1 MENIIAI
8 LKKLGIEVPEDKEKE
23 LDKEVLKNY
32 KTISDYDKQTAA
44 RDSYKDQYE
53 KVKADLGKFDGV
65 DVEALKKQIADAQAE
80 AKKAEE
86 NAAAELA
93 KRDYADAVAKQVDTL
108 KFSSE
113 AAKKAFTAD
122 LIAQELKLK
131 DGSLMGFT
139 DFVESYKKADAG
151 AIIDKEAAE
160 KKAKFTE
167 SMSSTGGGE
176 KKETLKSAL
185 RDYYTKG

>member
-44 RDSYKDQYE
+44 RDSYKEQYD
-53 KVKADLGKFDGV
+53 KVKVDLDKFDGV
-65 DVEALKKQIADAQAE
+65 DVEALKKQITEAQAQ

-86 NAAAELA
+86 DAAAKIA
-93 KRDYADAVAKQVDTL
+93 KRDYTDAVSKQVSTL
-108 KFSSE
+108 TFSSE
-113 AAKKAFTAD
+113 SAKKAFTAD
-122 LIAQELKLK
+122 LIAQDLKLK

-139 DFVESYKKADAG
+139 DFVETYKKTDPQ
-151 AIIDKEAAE
+151 AIVDKEAAE

-167 SMSSTGGGE
+167 STSGGGGE
-176 KKETLKSAL
+176 KKGTLKSAL
-185 RDYYTKG
+185 MDYYKKG